1 MAGFIR
7 GISSRH
13 LLRHHTRDHVNRQRR
28 MALLMVFTGS
38 IRTIGWLLLTIA
50 YLTHMGLAVRLFASV
65 SFVAV
70 LSSLALA
77 ETAWSQVAGSLA
89 QLTAGDTHSGVLA
102 ARVQASID
110 FDAVERDLAHLT
122 ELEPGEEAQELAA
135 GIRLRLRR

>member
-1 MAGFIR
+1 MAEFIR

-13 LLRHHTRDHVNRQRR
+13 LLHHHTRDHVNRQRR
-28 MALLMVFTGS
+28 TALLMVVTGS

-50 YLTHMGLAVRLFASV
+50 YLTHVGLAVRLFASV

-102 ARVQASID
+102 ARAQESID
-110 FDAVERDLAHLT
+110 FDVVERDLGRLA
-122 ELEPGEEAQELAA
+122 ELEPGDEAEALAME
-135 GIRLRLRR
+135 IRMRLRS